1 MLALGELDA
10 KCDRLQSGIDAIHR
24 GSVIAVSDRVEEQ
37 HAPGAP
43 DKEDEAAGGDFEHG
57 PVEVGVDNKGAYDLC
72 HRSTAGKNSRH
83 VDRKVY
89 KMRELQHSGVVKTV
103 LVPTKDMRA
112 DMLTKSLDD
121 ETFARHRDTIMNTG
135 ALVSRSRLYGIPEG
149 DHSGSGGV

>member
-1 MLALGELDA
+1 LHAVGDA
-10 KCDRLQSGIDAIHR
+10 
-24 GSVIAVSDRVEEQ
+24 V
-37 HAPGAP
+37 
-43 DKEDEAAGGDFEHG
+43 KEDEGAGGDFEHG

-135 ALVSRSRLYGIPEG
+135 ALVSRSRLYGIPG
-149 DHSGSGGV
+149 DDHSGSGGV